1 MYDLERISILI
12 DDVNMYIGK
21 IERLEILSMENISDL
36 VFDACSMNCFSLLN
50 KILDLAEEI
59 VRGKNLGI
67 PFKYRDL
74 FDMLVSVK
82 IIDRRLGEK
91 LGDMIILR
99 NKFSHRYDK
108 INKKELLEFVKDIK
122 EIKIFLKNLEEEIRK

>member
-1 MYDLERISILI
+1 MYDLERLSILI

-21 IERLEILSMENISDL
+21 IERLDILSMKNIDDL

-59 VRGKNLGI
+59 VRGRDLGT

-82 IIDRRLGEK
+82 IIDKKLGEK

-108 INKKELLEFVKDIK
+108 ISEKELFKFVEEIGEIKTFLKDI
-122 EIKIFLKNLEEEIRK
+122 EREVRK